1 MIRANVAITV
11 IVGAVVSI
19 LVWKLP
25 PPAWTPLPIAGLCL
39 MVVGFVLWTI
49 ARFQLGKSLTVT
61 AQAKKLITSGLYS
74 KFRNPI
80 YLFASSVVAGA
91 ILAIDRPWW
100 LLIFVVFI
108 PFQIWRGQKEAEVLE
123 ASFGDE
129 YRRYRDTTW
138 F

>member
-1 MIRANVAITV
+1 MIGPNILLT
-11 IVGAVVSI
+11 IVVGSVVGLLI
-19 LVWKLP
+19 WKLP
-25 PPAWTPLPIAGLCL
+25 PPAWTATPIAGICL
-39 MVVGFVLWTI
+39 MAVAFVLWTI
-49 ARFQLGKSLTVT
+49 ARFQLGRSLTVT
-61 AQAKKLITSGLYS
+61 AQARKLITGGLYS

-80 YLFASSVVAGA
+80 YFFASLVVAGL
-91 ILAIDRPWW
+91 ILALDRPPW

-108 PFQIWRGQKEAEVLE
+108 PFQIWRGRKEAQVLE

>member
-1 MIRANVAITV
+1 MIGANILLT
-11 IVGAVVSI
+11 IVVGSVLSLLI
-19 LVWKLP
+19 WKLP
-25 PPAWTPLPIAGLCL
+25 PPAWTAVPVAGMCL
-39 MVVGFVLWTI
+39 MLVGFVLWTI

-80 YLFASSVVAGA
+80 YLFASAVVAGA
-91 ILAIDRPWW
+91 ILAIDRPLW

-108 PFQIWRGQKEAEVLE
+108 PFQIWRGRKEADVLE

-138 F
+138 L